1 MGLLRNLQ
9 PTWWFAAHLHT
20 RFEARVRHDLPEP
33 RQPSSGPPPRANNP
47 DEITIDEE
55 EVEGGFDDPSRGAAT
70 VPSASIAPQNP
81 DEITLEDEIGM
92 VEPPPPPP
100 RETKFL
106 ALDKCLPR
114 RQFLEASVVFP
125 PCVADTNINNHPTGG
140 RHPRARRRRRER
152 GTLSGAVLRPRMARD
167 NARLPGV
174 PLAGAQAGEVP
185 RPRCG
190 AGGRRARVGL
200 GARARAAEAWGR
212 MARRRVPAVRAR
224 WRRCASADRGVCDAA

>member
-20 RFEARVRHDLPEP
+20 RFEARVRHDLPQP
-33 RQPSSGPPPRANNP
+33 GQPSSGPPPGVNNP

-55 EVEGGFDDPSRGAAT
+55 EVEGGIDDPSRGAAT
-70 VPSASIAPQNP
+70 VPSASIVLQNP

-114 RQFLEASVVFP
+114 RQFLEVSVCSPPPAS
-125 PCVADTNINNHPTGG
+125 PT
-140 RHPRARRRRRER
+140 PR
-152 GTLSGAVLRPRMARD
+152 
-167 NARLPGV
+167 
-174 PLAGAQAGEVP
+174 
-185 RPRCG
+185 
-190 AGGRRARVGL
+190 
-200 GARARAAEAWGR
+200 
-212 MARRRVPAVRAR
+212 
-224 WRRCASADRGVCDAA
+224 